1 MLNLITYKNIK
12 FIYLT
17 NYPTVF
23 SNKLSKDYTIKLKII
38 KWIHVLFINNNITV
52 A

>member
-17 NYPTVF
+17 IYPIVF
-23 SNKLSKDYTIKLKII
+23 SNKLSKDYTIKLI